1 MLQGFR
7 NTDQKK
13 DNKKAGDK
21 SDVQSVGLSSS
32 KSVPPMETGRG
43 LGSIWSSRVSTWI
56 LDAYCT
62 SKQSWRVA
70 CGLYK
75 PGA

>member
-1 MLQGFR
+1 
-7 NTDQKK
+7 
-13 DNKKAGDK
+13 
-21 SDVQSVGLSSS
+21 
-32 KSVPPMETGRG
+32 METGRD

-75 PGA
+75 PGVQQQAWTENTELEFTTRDPREKVGMCV